1 MDFKE
6 RIDNFV
12 LVIGMYSN
20 NSRDPV
26 AN

>member
-12 LVIGMYSN
+12 LVIEMYSN
-20 NSRDPV
+20 DLCDLV